1 MDRRGV
7 AQFENDTEVPGGRCS
22 AEESEGGS
30 RSSCMRCGEWG
41 LPKFVVNGLGLGGTG

>member
-7 AQFENDTEVPGGRCS
+7 AQFGDDTEVQGGRCS

-30 RSSCMRCGEWG
+30 RFSCMRCGELG
-41 LPKFVVNGLGLGGTG
+41 SLKFVVNGLGLGGTG